1 MSEFDGLGKHRNNPA
16 CIKSVRVFIILKLD
30 IIRKKN
36 IRPWG
41 LFSIRDGS
49 TGPRPLLQ
57 ANLTFHPF
65 DPFSMKAR

>member
-1 MSEFDGLGKHRNNPA
+1 MSEFDGLRKHQNNPA
-16 CIKSVRVFIILKLD
+16 CIKSVRVFIMLMLD
-30 IIRKKN
+30 TIRKKK
-36 IRPWG
+36 RR
-41 LFSIRDGS
+41 LFSIRDGT